1 MGESLLM
8 LAGGALAA
16 LAIERCW
23 RAATQALALKAE
35 LLTAARAEAKDAR
48 EIAEASQATALQALS
63 GVAELR
69 GTVDKV
75 ALYAGVRGKAGQAQQ
90 Q

>member
-1 MGESLLM
+1 MGDQLLM

-16 LAIERCW
+16 LAIERVW
-23 RAATQALALKAE
+23 RALTQALALKAE
-35 LLTAARAEAKDAR
+35 LLAAAQEQADRAR
-48 EIAEASQATALQALS
+48 ELAGEAMAESLATKLAVQ
-63 GVAELR
+63 ELR

-90 Q
+90 